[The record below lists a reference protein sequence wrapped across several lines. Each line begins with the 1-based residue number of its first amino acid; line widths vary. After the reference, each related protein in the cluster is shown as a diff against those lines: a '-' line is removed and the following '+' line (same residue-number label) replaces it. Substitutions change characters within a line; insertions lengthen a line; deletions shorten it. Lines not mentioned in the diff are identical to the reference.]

1 MEITLGADILKALA
15 ENVLDYQKE
24 SEAKKAS
31 EKKDDKR
38 VEKNINSTNKQVA
51 TTLTSSEKTRYQRV
65 GDELFKTTIEKLNAI
80 IQREKKAQRMS
91 LDIPKENSSFAKKL
105 KKERGNIS
113 IQQDDS
119 KNFWSKLLASLGFVA
134 VIYILFKD
142 KIDAFFNRGLEWL
155 SEIGDFIKPIIG
167 SLSEVFK
174 GLLKVIMPIGSALLD
189 GIIEMFK
196 PIGKYF
202 DPSNPDNIFAKV
214 GDFIFDAAKAAF
226 NGLGVIFD
234 SAVSGVQWLGDTL
247 WNALKSIGS
256 TIGGVVVDAFKLIG
270 NILGE
275 VGTFLKDKIISAV
288 GNLFG
293 GDAGAV
299 QQALGTAKSEAA
311 SASSVVQSA
320 LNQQILQR
328 GGLDAMVNDAES
340 FRQARM
346 EAMNQQLGT
355 VDEIKA
361 RMAADRRHGIEVT
374 GDAQNGF
381 TVNIDNKGKQ
391 HFIEV
396 AAWNFGQSLFKRV
409 AGVTSG
415 NHGTAQ
421 QQQQIANVLSDQLKS
436 VAGQFIKITNDNNIE
451 INTGHESVKQAI
463 LNTHKWL
470 SDNTDWYSDTNDI
483 ADNLVEAIKG
493 TNKDALNE
501 VMAAANEGRQHFQ
514 THVRDRIDALN
525 AHAQAESQTK
535 TDRWKLIESQGLG
548 PFTRHEEAMKT
559 IKEVTDTLNKSLD
572 TLHRTIGESFVT
584 LVNEKLLS
592 DVKVDV
598 EPVDGRQA
606 ELHINQLD
614 VKALDEAIASLKDLE
629 TKNEELLTRQNTV
642 LGDILKAL
650 DEGAASSTTV
660 NNVAVVNGNTQ
671 AESHAAASPN
681 SSRPVPRPMA

>member
-24 SEAKKAS
+24 SETKKAS

-38 VEKNINSTNKQVA
+38 VEKNINSANKQVA

-65 GDELFKTTIEKLNAI
+65 GDELFKITIEKLNAL

-105 KKERGNIS
+105 KRERGNIS
-113 IQQDDS
+113 IQQGDS
-119 KNFWSKLLASLGFVA
+119 KNFWNKLLASLGFVA
-134 VIYILFKD
+134 GIYILFKD
-142 KIDAFFNRGLEWL
+142 KIDAFFNKGLEWL

-189 GIIEMFK
+189 GIVEMFK
-196 PIGKYF
+196 PIAKYF

-214 GDFIFDAAKAAF
+214 GDFVFDAAKAAF

-234 SAVSGVQWLGDTL
+234 SAVGGVKWLGETL
-247 WNALKSIGS
+247 WNALKAIGS

-361 RMAADRRHGIEVT
+361 RMAADRRHGIEVK
-374 GDAQNGF
+374 GDAQSGF
-381 TVNIDNKGKQ
+381 TVNIDDKGKQ

-409 AGVTSG
+409 AGVTSS
-415 NHGTAQ
+415 NHGTEQ
-421 QQQQIANVLSDQLKS
+421 QRQQIANALSHQLKS
-436 VAGQFIKITNDNNIE
+436 VASQFIKITNDNNIE

-470 SDNTDWYSDTNDI
+470 SENTSWYNDTNDI

-501 VMAAANEGRQHFQ
+501 VMAAAAEGRQHFQ

-525 AHAQAESQTK
+525 AHTQAESQTK

-598 EPVDGRQA
+598 EPVDGRTA
-606 ELHINQLD
+606 ELHINQIN
-614 VKALDEAIASLKDLE
+614 VEALDAAIASLKEME
-629 TKNEELLTRQNTV
+629 TKNEELLTKQNTV
-642 LGDILKAL
+642 LDDILKAL

-660 NNVAVVNGNTQ
+660 NNVAVVNGNAQ
-671 AESHAAASPN
+671 ASSSTPSSPN
-681 SSRPVPRPMA
+681 RSRQVPRPID